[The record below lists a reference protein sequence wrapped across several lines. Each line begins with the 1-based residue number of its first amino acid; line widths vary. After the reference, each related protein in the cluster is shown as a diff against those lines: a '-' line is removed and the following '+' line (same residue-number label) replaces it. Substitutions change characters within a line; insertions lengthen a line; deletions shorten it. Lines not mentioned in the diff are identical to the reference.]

1 MWRAWRSAPRA
12 ASGKS
17 AGVSCNRPQS
27 FAGQRAAQSPARAL
41 LIEPQ
46 LAVGHILT
54 VLEPGAARGI
64 VDAARNLID
73 RLTHAGEPIPCKR
86 QFADLLVPQ
95 PAESMQPLAGLVVHR
110 MRREKPV
117 WRMRAVPQDE
127 RGPILAVILFLPLAV
142 HLLCFTWNV
151 RVLHHLNSE
160 TLIGKSEQPGDVCGE
175 QEITVTEKAP
185 SGIEG

>member
-86 QFADLLVPQ
+86 QFADLLVPE

-117 WRMRAVPQDE
+117 CRMRAVPQDE
-127 RGPILAVILFLPLAV
+127 RGPVLAVILFLPLAV

-151 RVLHHLNSE
+151 RVFYDLDGK
-160 TLIGKSEQPGDVCGE
+160 TIIGEGSKSRDICCKEEVP
-175 QEITVTEKAP
+175 ITEESPA
-185 SGIEG
+185 GI